1 MNAVDPR
8 LYLVLGPQDCTN
20 SRSLTDTATAAV
32 KGGAT
37 LVQLRDKTSS
47 TRDFLHQAQA
57 LKQALQPYQVPL
69 LINDR
74 IDIALAAGAAGVH
87 IGQTDMPP
95 LLAREL
101 LGPTAIIGL
110 TVQNQAQIDSAPV
123 ECLDYVSIGGV
134 FATTS
139 KHNPHPPIGLT
150 GLATLAAQLKQR
162 CRLPLTAIAGIQR
175 DNLSEILQT
184 GVNGVALISAIT
196 HAADPRAAAAELRRL
211 IDNCL
216 TNGSSS

>member
-1 MNAVDPR
+1 
-8 LYLVLGPQDCTN
+8 
-20 SRSLTDTATAAV
+20 
-32 KGGAT
+32 
-37 LVQLRDKTSS
+37 
-47 TRDFLHQAQA
+47 
-57 LKQALQPYQVPL
+57 
-69 LINDR
+69 
-74 IDIALAAGAAGVH
+74 
-87 IGQTDMPP
+87 MPP